1 MEQVKQSS
9 LLDDAAFQFSKDNWN
24 NQIERECSIHT
35 VNQEAFKAGA
45 QWQKEQDKELVNAAK
60 RIMNYYYPNTYDE
73 GHEAYQALKNAIEKH
88 VNQS

>member
-45 QWQKEQDKELVNAAK
+45 QWQKEQDKTLYNAAERALDYLNTK
-60 RIMNYYYPNTYDE
+60 YPKE
-73 GHEAYQALKNAIEKH
+73 AEILHELKQAIEKH
-88 VNQS
+88 DNQS

>member
-45 QWQKEQDKELVNAAK
+45 QWQKEQDKALNDVAERALIYLSAKYPKEAEILHELK
-60 RIMNYYYPNTYDE
+60 
-73 GHEAYQALKNAIEKH
+73 QAIIKYN
-88 VNQS
+88 NQS